1 LLTIPHHVH
10 LATTVIRHMIQGLVA
25 VILSCRVQQLW
36 LRGDYA
42 KAYSTSNMARSFA
55 VTSCVLGA
63 ITLVVA
69 LSSTRAGVDS
79 NGNMNNNMNNNGND
93 GRLAPP

>member
-1 LLTIPHHVH
+1 MH
-10 LATTVIRHMIQGLVA
+10 LAAAVFCRTTQGLVA

-42 KAYSTSNMARSFA
+42 KAYSTSNMARNFA
-55 VTSCVLGA
+55 ITSCVLGA

-69 LSSTRAGVDS
+69 LGSTRAGVDS